1 MMDLSK
7 VNIWIDAILVD
18 NKSKLSVASQTK
30 LELLKNEVN
39 KSVPAETTKEPIE
52 YVDAT
57 PDEGYP
63 LRILKA
69 YRENCDRKW
78 SDNLSGVE
86 PQNPLIKMLND
97 QCDRRAEFLDSA
109 IKFLEDA
116 Q

>member
-1 MMDLSK
+1 MVMNNEKFLQMLIDYVADTNPIKYKEIFNECMDY
-7 VNIWIDAILVD
+7 A
-18 NKSKLSVASQTK
+18 T
-30 LELLKNEVN
+30 E
-39 KSVPAETTKEPIE
+39 SVPAETTKEPIE